1 MGPPLLFV
9 LLGDGVGDPGSSD
22 EVEQVV
28 VATWSAHGS
37 ADPSRIASEFAK
49 KYELLDRV
57 EVHHDE
63 DSLSPGLQSFGKLED
78 RLGILE

>member
-22 EVEQVV
+22 EVEQIV

-37 ADPSRIASEFAK
+37 ADPSLIASEFAEM
-49 KYELLDRV
+49 YELLDLV
-57 EVHHDE
+57 EVHDE

-78 RLGILE
+78 KLGILE

>member
-1 MGPPLLFV
+1 MGPPLLLL
-9 LLGDGVGDPGSSD
+9 LLGDGLGDPGSSD

-37 ADPSRIASEFAK
+37 ADPSLIASEFAK
-49 KYELLDRV
+49 MYELLDLV
-57 EVHHDE
+57 EVHDE
-63 DSLSPGLQSFGKLED
+63 DFLSPGLQSFGKLED